1 MGSFVYR
8 VTEVPEEGK
17 KEGVKKWE
25 NESGKNHMT
34 VLE

>member
-8 VTEVPEEGK
+8 VTEVPEEG